1 MGDRWRRSV
10 VTEVMSGM
18 VVGVEGQLVK
28 IQTDIS
34 DGLPVFTMIGHL
46 SNEVREARDRVR
58 TALKNCGC
66 LLPARRISVNLAPGD
81 TRKYGTWFD
90 LAIAVSLL
98 TAMGHLP
105 LAATARYF
113 FLGELSL
120 DGRMTPSS
128 GILPIVREAVL
139 QGHRRFI
146 VPEGN
151 GEEAALIE
159 DAIVYAFSNLQ
170 EVIEFLTGAKRDP
183 VAGIPEDGQDGQRSG
198 KLDTDF
204 RDIHGQAMARRA
216 MEIAAA
222 GFHNVFLTGPPGM
235 GKSMLAAALP
245 GILPEMTL
253 EERIET
259 SMIYSV
265 KGLLKD
271 GFALIKQRPF
281 RAPSLGVS
289 QAGMFGGGAV
299 PSPGEVSLAHHGVL
313 FIDEFNE
320 HSRSMT
326 EMLRIPLENHAINLV
341 RHERTLTFPADFLLV
356 AAANPCPCGYYPD
369 RTRCRCME
377 YQIQNYQSRLS
388 GPIMDRMDIFVRCD
402 EVSFFDL
409 TGRGEEESSASI
421 RRRVEVARAMQMER
435 RSSETS
441 YYNGRMT
448 TSDVQRFCR
457 LTKAGSRMMEEAFV
471 RLRLTGRSYY
481 KLLKTARTIADLDQS
496 GDIKDDHLM
505 EAICYRQIQ
514 IR

>member
-1 MGDRWRRSV
+1 M

-46 SNEVREARDRVR
+46 SNEVREAKDRVR

-90 LAIAVSLL
+90 LGIAVSLL
-98 TAMGHLP
+98 ASMGYIP

-120 DGRMTPSS
+120 DGRMTPLS
-128 GILPIVREAVL
+128 GVLPIVREAVL
-139 QGHRRFI
+139 QGYRRFI

-159 DAIVYAFSNLQ
+159 DAIVYAIPDLN
-170 EVIEFLTGAKRDP
+170 EVIDFLSGQERDP
-183 VAGIPEDGQDGQRSG
+183 IGKMLQDGG
-198 KLDTDF
+198 KGREISPPAVDF
-204 RDIHGQAMARRA
+204 AEIHGQAVARRA

-245 GILPEMTL
+245 GILPDMTL
-253 EERIET
+253 VERIET

-265 KGLLKD
+265 KGLLKE
-271 GFALIKQRPF
+271 GFTLINQRPF

-299 PSPGEVSLAHHGVL
+299 PSPGEISLAHHGVL
-313 FIDEFNE
+313 FLDEFTE
-320 HSRSMT
+320 YSRNMT
-326 EMLRIPLENHAINLV
+326 EMLRIPLENHSINLV

-369 RTRCRCME
+369 RTRCHCME
-377 YQIQNYQSRLS
+377 YQIQNYQGRLS
-388 GPIMDRMDIFVRCD
+388 GPIMDRMDLFVRCD
-402 EVSFFDL
+402 EMSYSDL
-409 TGRGEEESSASI
+409 TESGKEESSASI
-421 RRRVEVARAMQMER
+421 RRRVEGARALQMER
-435 RSSETS
+435 RPAETS

-448 TSDVQRFCR
+448 SSDVQRFCR
-457 LTKAGSRMMEEAFV
+457 LTEAGSRMMEDAFF

-496 GDIKDDHLM
+496 GDIRDDHLM
-505 EAICYRQIQ
+505 EAIRYRQIQ